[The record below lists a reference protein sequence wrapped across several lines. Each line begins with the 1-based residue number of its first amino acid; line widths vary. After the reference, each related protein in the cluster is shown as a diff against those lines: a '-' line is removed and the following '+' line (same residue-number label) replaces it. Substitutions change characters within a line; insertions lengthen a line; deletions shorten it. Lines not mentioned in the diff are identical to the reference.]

1 MRSPATSLPQRRNVK
16 NQAKRLF
23 ILFACFAL
31 NAYLVSA
38 QSASALHTPEKGSA
52 ERKAIMDALREEYLK
67 GSGQRVIFQ
76 VNHLKVHQ
84 GWAWADVTPLDDKS
98 KPVGEG
104 GPNLLHYEKGA
115 WVVVDLTGVEEDPDD
130 PLGPMDP
137 TPRYIKNLQKKFPG
151 VPSDIFP
158 KKSK

>member
-1 MRSPATSLPQRRNVK
+1 MKPYHSL
-16 NQAKRLF
+16 L
-23 ILFACFAL
+23 LL
-31 NAYLVSA
+31 LVTCLWLSSYECAA
-38 QSASALHTPEKGSA
+38 QDQNALHTPAKGSA
-52 ERKAIMDALREEYLK
+52 ERKAIMDALRDEYLK
-67 GSGQRVIFQ
+67 GSGQRVIFE

-84 GWAWADVTPLDDKS
+84 GWAWADVTPLDNRG

-115 WVVVDLTGVEEDPDD
+115 WVIADLSGVEEDPND

-151 VPSDIFP
+151 VPADIFP
-158 KKSK
+158 ARRK